1 MTNNIIPFVK
11 KDVVLEETTMK
22 IDINELHAILAEGLE
37 AYYLGANELVT
48 DLDFGFD
55 VDKDGF
61 VEFDLTIARVE
72 DVAGRTS

>member
-1 MTNNIIPFVK
+1 MTSNIIPFVK
-11 KDVVLEETTMK
+11 KDVVLESGTMK
-22 IDINELHAILAEGLE
+22 IAIEELHAILAEGLE
-37 AYYLGANELVT
+37 AYFLEPDSIIT

-55 VDKDGF
+55 VDEEGL